1 MVAHFEYL
9 NNSAIPEVA
18 LLKMKELMK
27 ANGYVDSLTAE
38 LGVNGVLT
46 PLTEVNVILTFLAFD
61 VSSSKIKH
69 SLIGGQ

>member
-9 NNSAIPEVA
+9 NNFAIPEVA

-46 PLTEVNVILTFLAFD
+46 PLTEVNVILTFRAFD